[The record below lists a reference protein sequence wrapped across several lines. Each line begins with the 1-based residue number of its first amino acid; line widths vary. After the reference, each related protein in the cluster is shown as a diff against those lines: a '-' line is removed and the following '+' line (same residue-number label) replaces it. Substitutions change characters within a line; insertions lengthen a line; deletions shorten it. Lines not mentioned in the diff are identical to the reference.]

1 MGFVKEYSSAERD
14 ALLAKWKDWLC
25 LGDWEIKLIA
35 DCLPD
40 EILTADATGE
50 VEYTFVNRS
59 AIIRIIKPEV
69 YGERLR
75 PFDFEKTLV
84 HELLHLRFAVI
95 DTDDEVRDRVQHQ
108 LIDDLAKAMVYANR
122 ERMRGCC
129 EKEGHG
135 A

>member
-1 MGFVKEYSSAERD
+1 MEFIKEYSSAEKD
-14 ALLAKWKDWLC
+14 ELLTKWKDRLC

-35 DCLPD
+35 DCVPD
-40 EILTADATGE
+40 ELLSADATGE

-95 DTDDEVRDRVQHQ
+95 DTADEVRDRVQHQ
-108 LIDDLAKAMVYANR
+108 LMEDLARAMVYANR
-122 ERMRGCC
+122 EKPERGR
-129 EKEGHG
+129 HQ
-135 A
+135 